1 MAFSKNNAAV
11 AMPPA
16 AALETQPIS
25 EPVQGNEKPK
35 VAAPRTAQGAEDK
48 KVRGQVAMHAIIE
61 GYNAASRLVLT
72 LAPKPEEARN
82 LLHTLAAEIAGKI
95 ETYSFHD

>member
-11 AMPPA
+11 ATPPA
-16 AALETQPIS
+16 AEAPAT
-25 EPVQGNEKPK
+25 PVVPEAK

-61 GYNAASRLVLT
+61 GYTAASRLVLT

-95 ETYSFHD
+95 EAYSFHD